1 IALLCSSLF
10 VRTAQRKHC
19 AANSRYSLGDIGTER
34 TLQLLRQSGERSASS
49 LHGDQIHAASLSAPE
64 ISLSVAFSPSLT
76 GTPPKP
82 RNPPSVDASAT
93 CWLIWRSQPLK
104 AAASPDALAS
114 TTAPACRSVSMHLAL
129 ISPGL
134 LPVSSFLRPSRVMLR
149 PSAVS
154 KSATTA
160 LINSFDPG
168 SILALTS
175 AEPLAKLSFRRP
187 QSPLG
192 SAAVTAIPAIIT
204 LSRRS
209 FHSSGVKF
217 DLSVMGDT
225 PLRAPLFV

>member
-1 IALLCSSLF
+1 MVLLCSSLF
-10 VRTAQRKHC
+10 VRPAQRKHC
-19 AANSRYSLGDIGTER
+19 AANSRYSLGDIGIER
-34 TLQLLRQSGERSASS
+34 TLEPLCRSGERNASS
-49 LHGDQIHAASLSAPE
+49 LHGDQIHAASLSALE
-64 ISLSVAFSPSLT
+64 ISVSVAFSPSLT

-93 CWLIWRSQPLK
+93 CWLIWRSQALK
-104 AAASPDALAS
+104 AAASPGALAS
-114 TTAPACRSVSMHLAL
+114 STAPACRSVSMHLAL

-134 LPVSSFLRPSRVMLR
+134 LPVSSFLRPSRATLR

-160 LINSFDPG
+160 LISGLDPG
-168 SILALTS
+168 SVLA
-175 AEPLAKLSFRRP
+175 AARAVPPAKLSFRTP
-187 QSPLG
+187 QSPLS

-225 PLRAPLFV
+225 PLRVPLFV